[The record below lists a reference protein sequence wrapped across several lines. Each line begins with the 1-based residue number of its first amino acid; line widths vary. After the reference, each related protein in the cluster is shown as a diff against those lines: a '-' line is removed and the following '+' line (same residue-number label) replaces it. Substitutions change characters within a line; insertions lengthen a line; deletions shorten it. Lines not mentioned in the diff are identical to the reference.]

1 MSEEV
6 LAYESAGDGPP
17 ILFIHGLTFAAK
29 TWDPIIARLRDRF
42 RCVAVDLPGHGGSAG
57 SGADQRATCAR
68 IRATA
73 EAAGIDAP
81 LVVGHS
87 AGAVFATAYG
97 GLYPATGVVN
107 VDQTLAVAGFAA
119 FVQQLAPAL
128 RGPDF
133 DSAFAPFRQSIG
145 VDRLPEPE
153 RSRVAST
160 QRIEQEV
167 VLDHWTV
174 PLTTPPAELQAE
186 INGLLDAVTVPYLLL
201 MGEAISD
208 GDRELL
214 RAHVPSAQLEEW
226 PGNGHMVHL
235 AQPDRFAERVA
246 AFAAAAG

>member
-1 MSEEV
+1 V

-17 ILFIHGLTFAAK
+17 ILFIHGLTFTAK

-57 SGADQRATCAR
+57 SGADPRTMCAR

-73 EAAGIDAP
+73 DAAGIAAP

-87 AGAVFATAYG
+87 AGALLATGYAG
-97 GLYPATGVVN
+97 MFPATGVVN
-107 VDQTLAVAGFAA
+107 VDQTLAVEGFAG

-128 RGPDF
+128 RGADF
-133 DSAFAPFRQSIG
+133 PSAFAPFRASIA

-153 RSRVAST
+153 RSRVAAT
-160 QRIEQEV
+160 QRIEQSV
-167 VLDHWTV
+167 VLDHWTG
-174 PLTTPPAELQAE
+174 PLTTPPAQLQGE

-208 GDRELL
+208 GDRDLF
-214 RAHVPSAQLEEW
+214 RAHLPSAQLEEW

-246 AFAAAAG
+246 GFAAAAG